1 MQLLIV
7 GLVCTY
13 AATAKLDITRLAVT
27 YSMLV
32 INKVLYLTGTA
43 FKQINI
49 GIVLV
54 NYLYVVSL
62 KAFLNYWLGKIWRE
76 IGMSHEILV
85 DSCCV
90 EIDVAAIDTLIVV
103 FLAEKSFIS
112 EFMWEMDKLWTTE
125 TYLADKLFSSVQIIQ
140 AHFFFATT
148 IDTVRSW
155 SCRCPI
161 LDHLVLQTIENWN
174 LKPTAPYHCS
184 NRIRFI
190 I

>member
-1 MQLLIV
+1 LIV

-62 KAFLNYWLGKIWRE
+62 KAFLNYWLGKI
-76 IGMSHEILV
+76 
-85 DSCCV
+85 
-90 EIDVAAIDTLIVV
+90 
-103 FLAEKSFIS
+103 
-112 EFMWEMDKLWTTE
+112 
-125 TYLADKLFSSVQIIQ
+125 
-140 AHFFFATT
+140 
-148 IDTVRSW
+148 
-155 SCRCPI
+155 
-161 LDHLVLQTIENWN
+161 
-174 LKPTAPYHCS
+174 
-184 NRIRFI
+184 
-190 I
+190 